1 MKEAVTTDARPE
13 SPERPE
19 QASKDTKRAT
29 QQRFWRRYF
38 EFYDTLN
45 ESLAY
50 QQMNEQ
56 HVTLLQPTAED
67 VVLDAGT
74 GTGNLAA
81 LLVKTGARV
90 VAFDFFEEALEISR
104 RKAPEVSF
112 HLGDLTG
119 RLDFEDN
126 TFDKIVCCNVI
137 YTLEPADQD
146 NAVSELF
153 RVLKPGGLAAITVF
167 GVGFRSLKVYAESLR
182 LQYRATGLF
191 ATIGTALKSTVNTA
205 RILYY
210 VQRIKRQRE
219 SGTYTFYTRESFTA
233 LLEKGGFDVER
244 IEPTLA
250 AQCMLALV
258 RKPA

>member
-1 MKEAVTTDARPE
+1 MRDAVTADARQD
-13 SPERPE
+13 SPEHPQPE
-19 QASKDTKRAT
+19 AKKRSA
-29 QQRFWRRYF
+29 QRFWRRYF

-45 ESLAY
+45 ESLSY
-50 QQMNEQ
+50 QRMNEQ

-74 GTGNLAA
+74 GTGNLAV
-81 LLVKTGARV
+81 LLLKTGARV

-104 RKAPEVSF
+104 RKAPEATF

-119 RLDFEDN
+119 RLDFEDD

-137 YTLEPADQD
+137 YTLAPADQD
-146 NAVSELF
+146 NAVGELF

-167 GVGFRSLKVYAESLR
+167 GVGFRSLKVYAETLR
-182 LQYRATGLF
+182 LQYRATGLL
-191 ATIGTALKSTVNTA
+191 ATIRIALKYTVNTA

-219 SGTYTFYTRESFTA
+219 TGDYTFYTRETFTA
-233 LLEKGGFDVER
+233 LLEKGGFHVER
-244 IEPTLA
+244 IEPTFA
-250 AQCMLALV
+250 AQCLLALV